1 MKRYRKVIVLLLI
14 LPACVLPLTIA
25 TPDPGVTS
33 CLPQN
38 TTREAGQ
45 VVNVID
51 GDTIDVRIG
60 GLEYRVRYIGIDTPE
75 LDEPYYDQASEQNR
89 FLVEGRQVTLIKD
102 VSEKDQYDRL
112 LRYVLIDEVFVN
124 YDLVHQGY
132 AVAVT
137 FPPDVACSDTLLEA
151 EQLARLEERGLWGKL
166 P

>member
-1 MKRYRKVIVLLLI
+1 MKRTLKILVLLLI

-33 CLPQN
+33 CIPQN
-38 TTREAGQ
+38 STREVGQ

-51 GDTIDVRIG
+51 GDTIAVRIG
-60 GLEYRVRYIGIDTPE
+60 GLDYRVRYIGIDTPE
-75 LDEPYYDQASEQNR
+75 VNEPYYDQATEQNR
-89 FLVEGRQVTLIKD
+89 DLVGGRQVTLIKD

-112 LRYVLIDEVFVN
+112 LRYVIIDEVFIN
-124 YDLVHQGY
+124 YEIVRQGY

-137 FPPDVACSDTLLEA
+137 FPPDVACSDALLEA
-151 EQLARLEERGLWGKL
+151 EQLARAEEKGLWGEL